1 MKILQLTYSLSSG
14 GGERFVVD
22 LSNELSKENEVI
34 LVQILSNENK
44 LNAHY
49 LPDVSERIKYVNLES
64 NKGLSLGV
72 LWKVYRT
79 IVKYKPDIVHAHCS
93 LLTIAL
99 AALLYRRPGYFHTLH
114 SLAHRCLDKKW
125 LKPIFE
131 ILYKYK
137 VQPIT
142 ISKTCLE
149 SYEDLYHLGNG
160 TLITNGRSPVQ
171 TTSDEMSVKTEIDSY
186 KLHPDDK
193 VFLHVARVHPV
204 KNQQLLFDTFDRL
217 VSEGEHVLLVVIG
230 NGYFE
235 SPFAKY
241 SNCKGIHILGEKRN
255 VGDYL
260 AASDYFIMSSKM
272 EGLPISLLEAMSMG
286 KIPVSTPA
294 GGVCDVIRNGENGYL
309 SSSHSPE
316 DYYHT
321 LKDAIGNVGNVT
333 CEDIQNEYK
342 AEYSMVACA
351 KKYLNLFGGGKCKLI
366 LTKQERRMYIRE
378 DAKANCMDC
387 NYLRYLL
394 SLIYG
399 LEFAHSFRYL
409 KSLRN
414 YEYHLNNSGFLH
426 RFMGLYYKVKTSRL
440 GMKYNLHITPNTC
453 GYGLKIYHIF
463 GGGQIINVDKV
474 GNYCS
479 FNAGVVL
486 GKKDSSKKPKLGDYV
501 SIAPGAKV
509 FGDIT
514 IGNNVFIAANAIVT
528 KSVPDNSVVVGVNKI
543 LNK

>member
-1 MKILQLTYSLSSG
+1 
-14 GGERFVVD
+14 
-22 LSNELSKENEVI
+22 
-34 LVQILSNENK
+34 
-44 LNAHY
+44 
-49 LPDVSERIKYVNLES
+49 
-64 NKGLSLGV
+64 
-72 LWKVYRT
+72 
-79 IVKYKPDIVHAHCS
+79 
-93 LLTIAL
+93 
-99 AALLYRRPGYFHTLH
+99 
-114 SLAHRCLDKKW
+114 
-125 LKPIFE
+125 
-131 ILYKYK
+131 
-137 VQPIT
+137 
-142 ISKTCLE
+142 
-149 SYEDLYHLGNG
+149 
-160 TLITNGRSPVQ
+160 
-171 TTSDEMSVKTEIDSY
+171 
-186 KLHPDDK
+186 
-193 VFLHVARVHPV
+193 
-204 KNQQLLFDTFDRL
+204 
-217 VSEGEHVLLVVIG
+217 
-230 NGYFE
+230 
-235 SPFAKY
+235 
-241 SNCKGIHILGEKRN
+241 
-255 VGDYL
+255 
-260 AASDYFIMSSKM
+260 
-272 EGLPISLLEAMSMG
+272 
-286 KIPVSTPA
+286 
-294 GGVCDVIRNGENGYL
+294 
-309 SSSHSPE
+309 
-316 DYYHT
+316 
-321 LKDAIGNVGNVT
+321 
-333 CEDIQNEYK
+333 
-342 AEYSMVACA
+342 
-351 KKYLNLFGGGKCKLI
+351 
-366 LTKQERRMYIRE
+366 MYIRE

-486 GKKDSSKKPKLGDYV
+486 GKKDSSMKPKLGDYV

>member
-1 MKILQLTYSLSSG
+1 MKILQLTYSLTSG

-22 LSNELSKENEVI
+22 LSNELSKNNEVI
-34 LVQILSNENK
+34 LVQILSNNNK

-49 LPDVSERIKYVNLES
+49 LPDVSKRIKYVNLES
-64 NKGLSLGV
+64 SKGLSLEV

-79 IVKYKPDIVHAHCS
+79 IVKYKPDVVHAHCS
-93 LLTIAL
+93 LLAL
-99 AALLYRRPGYFHTLH
+99 ALATIIYPKAKYFHTLH

-125 LKPIFE
+125 LKPVFKF
-131 ILYKYK
+131 LYKYK

-149 SYEDLYHLGNG
+149 SYEELYHLGNG
-160 TLITNGRSPVQ
+160 TLITNGRSPIQ
-171 TTSDEMSVKTEIDSY
+171 TTDDEMSVKAEIDSY

-204 KNQQLLFDTFDRL
+204 KNQQLLFATFDRL
-217 VSEGEHVLLVVIG
+217 ISEGEHVLLIVIG

-241 SNCKGIHILGEKRN
+241 CGCKGIHILGEKRN

-316 DYYHT
+316 DYYRIV
-321 LKDAIGNVGNVT
+321 KDAIINIGNIASK
-333 CEDIQNEYK
+333 EIQNEYK

-351 KKYLNLFGGGKCKLI
+351 RKYV
-366 LTKQERRMYIRE
+366 E
-378 DAKANCMDC
+378 
-387 NYLRYLL
+387 
-394 SLIYG
+394 
-399 LEFAHSFRYL
+399 
-409 KSLRN
+409 
-414 YEYHLNNSGFLH
+414 
-426 RFMGLYYKVKTSRL
+426 LYK
-440 GMKYNLHITPNTC
+440 N
-453 GYGLKIYHIF
+453 
-463 GGGQIINVDKV
+463 
-474 GNYCS
+474 
-479 FNAGVVL
+479 
-486 GKKDSSKKPKLGDYV
+486 
-501 SIAPGAKV
+501 
-509 FGDIT
+509 
-514 IGNNVFIAANAIVT
+514 
-528 KSVPDNSVVVGVNKI
+528 
-543 LNK
+543 

>member
-1 MKILQLTYSLSSG
+1 M
-14 GGERFVVD
+14 
-22 LSNELSKENEVI
+22 
-34 LVQILSNENK
+34 
-44 LNAHY
+44 
-49 LPDVSERIKYVNLES
+49 
-64 NKGLSLGV
+64 
-72 LWKVYRT
+72 
-79 IVKYKPDIVHAHCS
+79 
-93 LLTIAL
+93 
-99 AALLYRRPGYFHTLH
+99 
-114 SLAHRCLDKKW
+114 
-125 LKPIFE
+125 
-131 ILYKYK
+131 
-137 VQPIT
+137 
-142 ISKTCLE
+142 
-149 SYEDLYHLGNG
+149 
-160 TLITNGRSPVQ
+160 
-171 TTSDEMSVKTEIDSY
+171 
-186 KLHPDDK
+186 
-193 VFLHVARVHPV
+193 
-204 KNQQLLFDTFDRL
+204 
-217 VSEGEHVLLVVIG
+217 
-230 NGYFE
+230 
-235 SPFAKY
+235 
-241 SNCKGIHILGEKRN
+241 
-255 VGDYL
+255 
-260 AASDYFIMSSKM
+260 
-272 EGLPISLLEAMSMG
+272 
-286 KIPVSTPA
+286 
-294 GGVCDVIRNGENGYL
+294 
-309 SSSHSPE
+309 
-316 DYYHT
+316 
-321 LKDAIGNVGNVT
+321 
-333 CEDIQNEYK
+333 
-342 AEYSMVACA
+342 
-351 KKYLNLFGGGKCKLI
+351 GGGKNKRRLI